1 MPVTVLS
8 FHVKV
13 RSMRNAKER
22 KNSWEFWEKRGEVVG
37 LRNSCRSYI
46 WEALKWQARGSGLY
60 RRHQKTMSSA
70 FTGPWR
76 WGQIFKGLASVIQRF
91 RSLRGHWI
99 VSLHLRMYKL
109 YCCGAWPCV
118 YGVYAEFQS
127 RCGYDPA
134 SGLEN
139 GMNRWTE
146 RAKPSVFGKEARV
159 PWLSRVFLL
168 PYRCLPLCY
177 LEMGRPCTQ
186 LVPFTHKWPGTG
198 KPSAAACTVTF
209 DGLKGAS
216 VVS

>member
-37 LRNSCRSYI
+37 LRNSCRGYI

-76 WGQIFKGLASVIQRF
+76 LGQIFKGLASVIQRF

-99 VSLHLRMYKL
+99 VRV
-109 YCCGAWPCV
+109 CTCV
-118 YGVYAEFQS
+118 CINYTAVERDHVYMVYMQNFRAGVVMIQ
-127 RCGYDPA
+127 
-134 SGLEN
+134 
-139 GMNRWTE
+139 
-146 RAKPSVFGKEARV
+146 
-159 PWLSRVFLL
+159 
-168 PYRCLPLCY
+168 PL
-177 LEMGRPCTQ
+177 
-186 LVPFTHKWPGTG
+186 V
-198 KPSAAACTVTF
+198 
-209 DGLKGAS
+209 
-216 VVS
+216 